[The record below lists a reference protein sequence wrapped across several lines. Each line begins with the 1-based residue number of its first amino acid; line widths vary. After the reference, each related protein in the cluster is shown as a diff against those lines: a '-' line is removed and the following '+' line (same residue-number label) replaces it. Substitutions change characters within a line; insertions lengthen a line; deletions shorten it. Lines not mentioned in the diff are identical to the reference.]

1 MRVLGL
7 LIGIVFLGV
16 FATTWVSSAES
27 PTDRVRDVLEKAMD
41 IQTKAELQG
50 DSGRPQRAKL
60 IRALIAENFLTAQ
73 MAQESLGDKWQ
84 ALAPGQRNEFTDL
97 FIQLFQD
104 SYTRMVLNFLR
115 RETVEYLGEGK
126 EGSRTKVRTKIMRV
140 NEHIPVDY
148 ILVEKDNRWFM
159 VDVIIDGV
167 SIVRNYQNKF
177 RQVIAAQSLDYLM
190 NQMRIQC
197 KAIEE
202 GSS

>member
-7 LIGIVFLGV
+7 LSGILLLGIV
-16 FATTWVSSAES
+16 ANTWVWSGES

-41 IQTKAELQG
+41 IQTKPELQG
-50 DSGRPQRAKL
+50 DSGRPQRAKF

-84 ALAPGQRNEFTDL
+84 GLTPAQKKEFTDL
-97 FIQLFQD
+97 FVRLFQD

-115 RETVEYLGEGK
+115 RETIQYLGEGK

-148 ILVEKDNRWFM
+148 ILVEKGNRWFM
-159 VDVIIDGV
+159 VDLIIDGV

-177 RQVIAAQSLDYLM
+177 RQIIAAKSLDYLI

>member
-97 FIQLFQD
+97 FIRLFQD

>member
-97 FIQLFQD
+97 FIRLFQD

-115 RETVEYLGEGK
+115 RETVQYLGEGK
-126 EGSRTKVRTKIMRV
+126 EGFRTKVRTKIMRV

-202 GSS
+202 SSS

>member
-7 LIGIVFLGV
+7 LTGILLLAVF
-16 FATTWVSSAES
+16 TSTWVLSAES

-41 IQTKAELQG
+41 IQTKPELQG

-73 MAQESLGDKWQ
+73 MAEESLGDTW
-84 ALAPGQRNEFTDL
+84 AGLAPAQKSEFTDL
-97 FIQLFQD
+97 FVRLFQD

-115 RETVEYLGEGK
+115 RETIQYLGEGK
-126 EGSRTKVRTKIMRV
+126 EGLRTKVKTKIMRV

-197 KAIEE
+197 RAIEE
-202 GSS
+202 RSS

>member
-41 IQTKAELQG
+41 IQTKPELQG

-60 IRALIAENFLTAQ
+60 IRALIAENFLTVQ

-84 ALAPGQRNEFTDL
+84 GLAPGQRNEFTDL

>member
-1 MRVLGL
+1 MRMLKL
-7 LIGIVFLGV
+7 TLGIVLSSFLVNTGV
-16 FATTWVSSAES
+16 MGAES
-27 PTDRVRDVLEKAMD
+27 PTDRVREVLEKAMD
-41 IQTKAELQG
+41 IQTRPDLQG

-60 IRALIAENFLTAQ
+60 IRALIANNFLIAQ
-73 MAQESLGDKWQ
+73 MAQESLSDKWQ
-84 ALAPGQRNEFTDL
+84 SLSETQKREFSDL

-126 EGSRTKVRTKIMRV
+126 EGARAKVKTKIMRT

-148 ILVEKDNRWFM
+148 ALVEKDGRWFM
-159 VDVIIDGV
+159 VDVVIDGV

-177 RQVIAAQSLDYLM
+177 RQVIAAQSLEYLL

-197 KAIEE
+197 KAIQE

>member
-84 ALAPGQRNEFTDL
+84 TLAPGQRNEFTDL
-97 FIQLFQD
+97 FIRLFQD

>member
-73 MAQESLGDKWQ
+73 MAQESLDDKWQ

-97 FIQLFQD
+97 FIRLFQD

>member
-84 ALAPGQRNEFTDL
+84 TLAPGQRNEFTDL